1 MASESSERGREEGPA
16 GAKPEGASSVS
27 SRDQAYLG
35 MLVAAGLWALFSAVT
50 FARVVRLGERG
61 LAWGWA
67 ASFAF
72 SALAAAYC
80 FGRLL

>member
-1 MASESSERGREEGPA
+1 
-16 GAKPEGASSVS
+16 
-27 SRDQAYLG
+27 
-35 MLVAAGLWALFSAVT
+35 MLVASGLWALFSAVT